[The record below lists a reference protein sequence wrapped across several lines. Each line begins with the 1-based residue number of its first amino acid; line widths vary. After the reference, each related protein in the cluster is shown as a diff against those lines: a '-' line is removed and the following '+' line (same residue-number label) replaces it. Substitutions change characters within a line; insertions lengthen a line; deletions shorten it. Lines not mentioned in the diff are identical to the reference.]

1 MALLKG
7 TNSYVTLAEANTYFE
22 NRLNVAA
29 WTEASD
35 PEKTQALITATSVLN
50 DEKWGGMAI
59 SDSQLL
65 AFPRSGS
72 YFDPRLGHEVILSTS
87 VPDRVITATYEL
99 AYHFLN
105 NEDVLDDTG
114 TVATIQVGTISL
126 NIDSEANMIPASV
139 KRLIRPLLVNSG
151 TNIWWRAN

>member
-35 PEKTQALITATSVLN
+35 LEKSQALVTATSVLN
-50 DEKWGGMAI
+50 DEKWIGTAI
-59 SDSQLL
+59 SDSQSL
-65 AFPRSGS
+65 AFPRTGT
-72 YFDPRLGHEVILSTS
+72 YFDPRLGHDVSLADS
-87 VPDRVITATYEL
+87 VPGRVIDATYEL
-99 AYHFLN
+99 AYHLLN

-114 TVATIQVGTISL
+114 TVTTVQVGQISL
-126 NIDSEANMIPASV
+126 NIDTSASTIPPSV
-139 KRLIRPLLVNSG
+139 KRLIRPLLINAGSNV
-151 TNIWWRAN
+151 WWRAN